1 MEIQDI
7 KANLKIE
14 TVLSYYGLQPDKNG
28 MIKCSFHD
36 DKTPSMQVYTKTN
49 TVFCF
54 SSNCELNGKGID
66 QIDFILHK
74 EKCTKHEAILK
85 AKELLGV
92 HTEQKPSK
100 PQSIPEPNN
109 KGEDL
114 ARIAILSKLMAEA
127 QKSIVRSSKGKDY
140 LDQRSLQLEISPSSG
155 VEMGYLMERFHNS
168 WNEIQKQSAI
178 EVGILS
184 KSKNGLFGPVFKN
197 CIVFPIKNKDG
208 RIINLYGRSI
218 LPDKENTAKHFYL
231 KGAHRGIFPSYPK
244 KETKRIILTESIID
258 AQSLI
263 QLKDLE
269 NYEIIALYGT
279 NGLTVEIKSAIKEL
293 KDLEEVILF
302 FDGDKAGRKS
312 AAKYGEELHEL
323 LPNAKISKVNTPES
337 EDINS
342 LLVAHEPEIFIHLI
356 HERTLL
362 FSSEQRASA
371 GNDLSDEKKIEQENE
386 PKITKLPAVSGVELD
401 SSNPDKLIY
410 QTDELTA
417 TVWGGI
423 EYGNLHRLK
432 LSLHLEDEQNGKS
445 FRDDVNLYSH
455 RGKKAFLQ
463 DAAEELGTP
472 QTVLKEYLEDF
483 TREIEVF
490 RMEQKEQFKA
500 KLRPDIVT
508 LNELE
513 KAEAV
518 KLLKSNHLIKELKG
532 AMKKTGL
539 IGETD
544 NGLLLFL
551 IFLTRNFDYPLHAL
565 VHGSSGSGKTNL
577 LKSILKLVPEESK
590 YSTTALTENVLFRPP
605 FKDFWK
611 NKILLLEDLDGSYK
625 ALYPLREFMTNQSIS
640 KLASEPDPKT
650 GQFKQV
656 QLEAQGPIV
665 IAGATT
671 KDRIY
676 EDNSNRSF
684 LIHVNESKSH
694 QEEILNF
701 QNKLAAGLVD
711 DTGIEKAVHK
721 IQNLQRI
728 LSKKIKVVNP
738 FQPELKL
745 PEYVFKKLRTNTH
758 YITLIKSI
766 TFLHQYQRKHQKNQ
780 TTGETFIQTT
790 LEDIALANT
799 LSKQSL
805 LRKSDELSGEV
816 REFFESLK
824 REVSQSQQTSF
835 VSKKLREKFRM
846 HPMKF
851 NRRINELKNRGYI
864 RQTGGNYK
872 TSYEYEI
879 TVFDDYKVLQKG
891 LDIMDEILDKLYKK
905 YPDGVYTAQ
914 KRDVLVN
921 S

>member
-1 MEIQDI
+1 MEISEI

-14 TVLSYYGLQPDKNG
+14 TVLSHYGLSPDKNG
-28 MIKCSFHD
+28 MIKCPFHN
-36 DKTPSMQVYTKTN
+36 DKTPSMQIYPKTN

-54 SSNCELNGKGID
+54 SSNCDLNGKGID

-74 EKCTKHEAILK
+74 EKCTKHEAIIK
-85 AKELLGV
+85 AKSMLGEIPQ
-92 HTEQKPSK
+92 TNIPK
-100 PQSIPEPNN
+100 PQPQTPNN
-109 KGEDL
+109 NGQDL

-127 QKSIVRSSKGKDY
+127 QKSIVRSTKGKDY
-140 LDQRSLQLEISPSSG
+140 LDQRSLLLENAEI
-155 VEMGYLMERFHNS
+155 GYLMERFHNS

-178 EVGILS
+178 DVGILN
-184 KSKNGLFGPVFKN
+184 KRKNGMLSPVFKN

-208 RIINLYGRSI
+208 RIINIYGRSI
-218 LPDKENTAKHFYL
+218 TESTNTARHFYL
-231 KGAHRGIFPSYPK
+231 KGAHQGIYPNYPRR
-244 KETKRIILTESIID
+244 EARHLILTESIID
-258 AQSLI
+258 ARSLI
-263 QLKDLE
+263 QIKDLE
-269 NYEIIALYGT
+269 NYEVIALYGT
-279 NGLTVEIKSAIKEL
+279 NGLTSEIKSAIQEL
-293 KDLEEVILF
+293 KELEEVILF
-302 FDGDKAGRKS
+302 FDGDPAGEKAIE
-312 AAKYGEELHEL
+312 KYGAELNEL
-323 LPNAKISKVNTPES
+323 LPSAKISKVNTPEN

-362 FSSEQRASA
+362 FSFEKENAS
-371 GNDLSDEKKIEQENE
+371 GGSPSTEKKDVEPQEIKENE
-386 PKITKLPAVSGVELD
+386 PKTTKLD

-410 QTDELTA
+410 QTDQLTA

-432 LSLHLEDEQNGKS
+432 LSLHLENEQSSKS

-472 QTVLKEYLEDF
+472 QTVLKEYMEDF
-483 TREIEVF
+483 TKEIEAF

-500 KLRPDIVT
+500 KLKPDIVT

-577 LKSILKLVPEESK
+577 LKSMLKLVPEESK
-590 YSTTALTENVLFRPP
+590 YATTALTENVLFRPP

-611 NKILLLEDLDGSYK
+611 HKILLLEDLDGSYK
-625 ALYPLREFMTNQSIS
+625 ALYPLREFMTNQFIS

-694 QEEILNF
+694 QQEILNY

-711 DTGIEKAVHK
+711 NSGIDKTCVK
-721 IQNLQRI
+721 IHNIQR
-728 LSKKIKVVNP
+728 LLTSKIKVVNP

-766 TFLHQYQRKHQKNQ
+766 TFLHQYQRKHQQNK

-790 LEDIALANT
+790 LEDIALANS

-816 REFFESLK
+816 RDFFESLK
-824 REVSQSQQTSF
+824 REVKQSDQTSF
-835 VSKKLREKFRM
+835 VSKELRVKFRM

-864 RQTGGNYK
+864 KQTGGNYK

-879 TVFDDYKVLQKG
+879 TIWDDYKVLQKG

-905 YPDGVYTAQ
+905 YPDGVYTA
-914 KRDVLVN
+914 KSDVLVN

>member
-1 MEIQDI
+1 MEISDI

-14 TVLSYYGLQPDKNG
+14 TVLSHYGLQPDKNG
-28 MIKCSFHD
+28 MINCPFHN

-54 SSNCELNGKGID
+54 SSNCDLNGKAID

-74 EKCTKHEAILK
+74 EKCTKHQAILK
-85 AKELLGV
+85 AKSILGV
-92 HTEQKPSK
+92 LPGQPNHPKQKK
-100 PQSIPEPNN
+100 APQPTNDNGSE
-109 KGEDL
+109 L
-114 ARIAILSKLMAEA
+114 ARIAILSKLMTEA
-127 QKSIVRSSKGKDY
+127 QKSIVRSQKGKDY
-140 LDQRSLQLEISPSSG
+140 LDQRHLKLENGEI
-155 VEMGYLMERFHNS
+155 GYLMERFHNS

-178 EVGILS
+178 ETGILNRRQ
-184 KSKNGLFGPVFKN
+184 NGMLSPVFKN
-197 CIVFPIKNKDG
+197 CVVFPIKNKEG
-208 RIINLYGRSI
+208 RIINIYGRSI
-218 LPDKENTAKHFYL
+218 LPDKKDTAKHFYL
-231 KGAHRGIFPSYPK
+231 KGAHKGIFPNYPK
-244 KETKRIILTESIID
+244 KETRQLILTESIID
-258 AQSLI
+258 AQSLL
-263 QLKDLE
+263 QLKDLQ
-269 NYEIIALYGT
+269 NYEVIALYGT
-279 NGLTVEIKSAIKEL
+279 NGLTSEIKTAIKNWCSSGVEN
-293 KDLEEVILF
+293 KEVILF
-302 FDGDKAGRKS
+302 FDGDPAGEKAIE
-312 AAKYGEELHEL
+312 KYGAELNEL
-323 LPNAKISKVNTPES
+323 LPSAKISKVNTPEN

-342 LLVAHEPEIFIHLI
+342 LLVAHEPEIFLHLI

-362 FSSEQRASA
+362 FSNEIST
-371 GNDLSDEKKIEQENE
+371 EKKDVEPQEIKENE
-386 PKITKLPAVSGVELD
+386 PKTTKLD

-410 QTDELTA
+410 QTDQLTA

-432 LSLHLEDEQNGKS
+432 LSLHLENEQNQKS

-463 DAAEELGTP
+463 DAAEELAIP
-472 QTVLKEYLEDF
+472 QTELKLYMEDF
-483 TREIEVF
+483 TKEIEVF

-500 KLRPDIVT
+500 KLKPDIVT

-513 KAEAV
+513 KAEAI

-551 IFLTRNFDYPLHAL
+551 IFLTRHFDYPLHAL

-577 LKSILKLVPEESK
+577 LKSILKMVPEESK

-625 ALYPLREFMTNQSIS
+625 ALYPLREFMTNQFIS

-694 QEEILNF
+694 QDEILNF

-711 DTGIEKAVHK
+711 NTGIEKVVHK
-721 IQNLQRI
+721 IHNMQRL
-728 LSKKIKVVNP
+728 LSNKINVVNP

-766 TFLHQYQRKHQKNQ
+766 TFLHQYQRKHQQNK

-816 REFFESLK
+816 RDFFESLK
-824 REVSQSQQTSF
+824 REVKQSDQTSF
-835 VSKKLREKFRM
+835 VSKELRVKFRM

-864 RQTGGNYK
+864 KQTGGNRK

-879 TVFDDYKVLQKG
+879 TVWDDYKVLQKG

-905 YPDGVYTAQ
+905 YPDGIYTP
-914 KRDVLVN
+914 KNETVLT

>member
-1 MEIQDI
+1 MEISDI

-14 TVLSYYGLQPDKNG
+14 TVLSHYGLQVDKNN
-28 MIKCSFHD
+28 MIKCVFHD
-36 DKTPSMQVYTKTN
+36 DKTPSMQVYPKTN

-54 SSNCELNGKGID
+54 SSNCELNGKAID

-74 EKCTKHEAILK
+74 EKCTKHAAILK

-92 HTEQKPSK
+92 IPEQKTIK
-100 PQSIPEPNN
+100 PQSIPASNN

-114 ARIAILSKLMAEA
+114 ARITILSKLMAES
-127 QKSIVRSSKGKDY
+127 QRSIVRSQKGKEY
-140 LDQRSLQLEISPSSG
+140 LDQRSLLLENAEI
-155 VEMGYLMERFHNS
+155 GYLMERFHNS
-168 WNEIQKQSAI
+168 WNETQKQSAI
-178 EVGILS
+178 EVGILN
-184 KSKNGLFGPVFKN
+184 KRKNGMLSPVFKN
-197 CIVFPIKNKDG
+197 CIVFPIKNKEG
-208 RIINLYGRSI
+208 RIINVYGRSI
-218 LPDKENTAKHFYL
+218 IDNNNIARHFYL
-231 KGAHRGIFPSYPK
+231 KGAHRGIFPNYPA

-258 AQSLI
+258 AQSLL

-279 NGLTVEIKSAIKEL
+279 NGLTSEIKTAMQEL
-293 KDLEEVILF
+293 KELEEVILF
-302 FDGDKAGRKS
+302 FDGDQAGEKAIEKH
-312 AAKYGEELHEL
+312 GEELHEL
-323 LPNAKISKVNTPES
+323 LPTAKISKVNTPEN

-342 LLVAHEPEIFIHLI
+342 LLVAHEPEIFIHLL
-356 HERTLL
+356 HEREVL
-362 FSSEQRASA
+362 FSFSNES
-371 GNDLSDEKKIEQENE
+371 SIEKNE
-386 PKITKLPAVSGVELD
+386 VQTNEIKTTKLPTVSEVVLD
-401 SSNPDKLIY
+401 SSDPDKLIY
-410 QTDELTA
+410 QTDQLTA

-432 LSLHLEDEQNGKS
+432 LSLHLESEQSGKS

-463 DAAEELGTP
+463 DAAEELGIP
-472 QTVLKEYLEDF
+472 QTELKQYLEDF
-483 TREIEVF
+483 TKEIEGF
-490 RMEQKEQFKA
+490 RMKQKEEFKA
-500 KLRPDIVT
+500 KFKPDIVT

-518 KLLKSNHLIKELKG
+518 KLLKSNLLIKELKG

-551 IFLTRNFDYPLHAL
+551 IFLTRHFDYPLHAL

-605 FKDFWK
+605 FRDFWK

-656 QLEAQGPIV
+656 QLEAHGPIV

-684 LIHVNESKSH
+684 LMHVNESKSH

-711 DTGIEKAVHK
+711 NNGIDKTCLK
-721 IQNLQRI
+721 IHNIQRL
-728 LSKKIKVVNP
+728 LSSKINVVNP
-738 FQPELKL
+738 FQPQLKL

-766 TFLHQYQRKHQKNQ
+766 TFLHQYQRKHQQNK

-824 REVSQSQQTSF
+824 LEVKQRNNVSF
-835 VSKKLREKFRM
+835 VSKELREKFRM

-864 RQTGGNYK
+864 KQIGGNRK

-879 TVFDDYKVLQKG
+879 SLWDDYTVLQNA
-891 LDIMDEILDKLYKK
+891 LQIMDDILEKLYKK
-905 YPDGVYTAQ
+905 YPDGIYAPSTERAPI
-914 KRDVLVN
+914 LN
-921 S
+921 